1 MTEGED
7 SVRPRRTQVSA
18 DYSSV
23 VLPAQTNGCVIGMF
37 IFSKPRSLPICLS
50 ITKMGMAQYFETEKG
65 RKNRGQRGR
74 RRRRR
79 EGGWTRR
86 TTGGSEA
93 LISSQA
99 GISSTASSSGSFHCS
114 CINSVI
120 RRPDLIA
127 NRQVPSLYYLRTP
140 ANLPVEQQRRSSS
153 AATTTTNAE
162 RVRRPGPR
170 PRPSGVNASRS
181 IVAVAAA
188 KQSRRVSGR
197 RRRRAG
203 VGRERRRTSPRLA
216 ALASGERGGVICAS
230 TDGCISRCVSLYLRR
245 L

>member
-127 NRQVPSLYYLRTP
+127 NRQVPSLYYLHTP

-162 RVRRPGPR
+162 RVRRPGPA
-170 PRPSGVNASRS
+170 P
-181 IVAVAAA
+181 
-188 KQSRRVSGR
+188 
-197 RRRRAG
+197 
-203 VGRERRRTSPRLA
+203 A
-216 ALASGERGGVICAS
+216 ALTQAARSLLSRQLNKAGGSLV
-230 TDGCISRCVSLYLRR
+230 DGDGGPGWAGSDGVRR
-245 L
+245 LGSLRWPVVSAAG